1 MVTNQGA
8 RKGGQAMGKNR
19 VGPSQRVFR
28 FNCIHKAFPLSLYLS
43 WAEFSTIREKKMQN
57 SKSNNWVISEE
68 MLTELPKM
76 LVEIMRTGDTR
87 SKVAAARAL
96 IAMVNFNLK
105 LPQNSGGAK
114 TNDEKPMTRENYVE
128 WRAKMT
134 RLIERDVDA
143 KVEKKLGEIAERE
156 AAAAAAKQ
164 AEMN

>member
-1 MVTNQGA
+1 
-8 RKGGQAMGKNR
+8 
-19 VGPSQRVFR
+19 
-28 FNCIHKAFPLSLYLS
+28 
-43 WAEFSTIREKKMQN
+43 MQN

-143 KVEKKLGEIAERE
+143 KVEKRLAEMAERE